1 MPGQVRL
8 GSFIG
13 RRNPGGAGAEEL
25 RSIQLEQVEP
35 ARSSGGRLALAEQHS
50 GGDLGCQEDPEGSS
64 MPGPEAL
71 GVREPPHSKERERPA
86 RAFGNPVPE
95 H

>member
-13 RRNPGGAGAEEL
+13 SRKPGGAGAEEPG
-25 RSIQLEQVEP
+25 STHLEQVEP
-35 ARSSGGRLALAEQHS
+35 ARSSGGRPALAEQHS
-50 GGDLGCQEDPEGSS
+50 GGDLDWQEDPEGSS
-64 MPGPEAL
+64 MRVPEAL

>member
-1 MPGQVRL
+1 MPGQERL

-13 RRNPGGAGAEEL
+13 RRKPGGAGAEEP
-25 RSIQLEQVEP
+25 RSIHLEHVEP
-35 ARSSGGRLALAEQHS
+35 ARSSGGRPALEEQHS
-50 GGDLGCQEDPEGSS
+50 GGDLGLQEDPEGSS
-64 MPGPEAL
+64 IRGPEAL
-71 GVREPPHSKERERPA
+71 GVRKPPHSKERERPA